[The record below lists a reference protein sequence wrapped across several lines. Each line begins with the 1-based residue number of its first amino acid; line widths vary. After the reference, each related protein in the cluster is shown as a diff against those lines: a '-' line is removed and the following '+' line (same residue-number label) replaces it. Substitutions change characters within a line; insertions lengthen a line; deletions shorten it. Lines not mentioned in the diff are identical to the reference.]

1 MKRTLSFR
9 FCLSCLLLLCLI
21 TEVTL
26 SASAQSKQKPY
37 IANIRVEV
45 DTVKNNVR
53 FKYDLLRAEPEDSIY
68 VQIEAADNTFYPK
81 TVQGDIG
88 TNLTPGY
95 DKLFFW
101 DPLADHRKLNETV
114 NVSFIIRTYSVADS
128 LAPKRRGLVVT
139 KRQVVNL
146 SRWTVSA
153 ALTGI
158 SVAKNLTLLRDIKAY
173 NDAVPPINALEK
185 AGIDQQKVN
194 LDAQRSQL
202 YTWMA
207 ASAATILMNAIYTLV
222 QPKPRQA
229 LQRISLQGQGASI
242 SLAYTF

>member
-1 MKRTLSFR
+1 MKRIIPNAGLLWMAVLILSTL
-9 FCLSCLLLLCLI
+9 LA
-21 TEVTL
+21 T
-26 SASAQSKQKPY
+26 SAFAQTKQKPY
-37 IANIRVEV
+37 ITNIRVEV
-45 DTVKNNVR
+45 DTVKKNVR

-68 VQIEAADNTFYPK
+68 VQLETSNNTFYPK
-81 TVQGDIG
+81 AVQGDIG

-101 DPLADHRKLNETV
+101 DPLADHRKLNE
-114 NVSFIIRTYSVADS
+114 NVSVSFVIRTYSINDS
-128 LAPKRRGLVVT
+128 LSPKRQGPLLT
-139 KRQVVNL
+139 KRQVINI

-158 SVAKNLTLLRDIKAY
+158 TVAKSIAYLRDINAY
-173 NDAVPPINALEK
+173 NDAAPPISALEK
-185 AGIDQQKVN
+185 VGTDQQKAA

-202 YTWMA
+202 YPWMA

-242 SLAYTF
+242 SLTYTF

>member
-1 MKRTLSFR
+1 MRRTLTFR

-45 DTVKNNVR
+45 DTVKKNVR

-68 VQIEAADNTFYPK
+68 VQLETANNTFFPK
-81 TVQGDIG
+81 AVQGDIG

-114 NVSFIIRTYSVADS
+114 KVSFVIRTFSVNDS
-128 LAPKRRGLVVT
+128 LGPKVRGFVLTKRRVIDY
-139 KRQVVNL
+139 
-146 SRWTVSA
+146 SRWAISA

-158 SVAKNLTLLRDIKAY
+158 TVNKGITLLRDIKTY
-173 NDAVPPINALEK
+173 KAVVDPTSASEK
-185 AGIDQQKVN
+185 VGLDQQQQSLEVQK
-194 LDAQRSQL
+194 RQL
-202 YTWMA
+202 IHGSPHRLFQYL
-207 ASAATILMNAIYTLV
+207 LMPFT
-222 QPKPRQA
+222 R
-229 LQRISLQGQGASI
+229 
-242 SLAYTF
+242 